1 MIELPK
7 LSEVEEFATNPFV
20 LELKGKMYLQPRA
33 NTIVAKGQEIVD
45 TTTGEVIQDDVLMG
59 RRRVVDKSQFAK
71 IYASEIGVFFGLTK
85 PAISVFMYLAK
96 VMDYDQRAY
105 FDIYKD
111 YKEVG
116 YNSYVAP
123 MKGVRELIGKNIIA
137 KDKRANTWWLN
148 PLIICKGERFAVYTE
163 YVTQERHE
171 KDMEARRI
179 AEQQMR
185 IQGTERYNSLDDKT
199 QSQIKAM
206 NEAEEK
212 RYYQGLQMGQGRD
225 MFTGEV
231 FDVSDIQ
238 DKDDGS
244 VR

>member
-1 MIELPK
+1 MLELPK

-45 TTTGEVIQDDVLMG
+45 TATGEVIQDDVLMG
-59 RRRVVDKSQFAK
+59 RRKVVDKSQFAK

-171 KDMEARRI
+171 KDIEARRI
-179 AEQQMR
+179 AEKQMR
-185 IQGTERYNSLDDKT
+185 EQGASAYNSLDEQT
-199 QSQIKAM
+199 QMQINAM
-206 NEAEEK
+206 NQQAER
-212 RYYQGLQMGQGRD
+212 RYYEELREGQGRD
-225 MFTGEV
+225 MFSGEV
-231 FDVSDIQ
+231 VDLTLT
-238 DKDDGS
+238 DD
-244 VR
+244 